1 MKPRGTLRNIRW
13 CETMKCILSK
23 CNKKIQ
29 PFHLGNENAIIP
41 AECDIG
47 EIRKLCSYFQY
58 MAPNIESA
66 QSPLLDVTYHDDVLA
81 EITKNKKEFVF
92 CAHNDKTNK
101 KLSELALLGNV
112 ICPHCNRFLCKR
124 MTREAKRD
132 KTRKESDLECLLRHL
147 RNAIAHGHVYLQHG
161 GTYIRLLFEDIND
174 KGAITA
180 RIVCCQ
186 ADLRK
191 WRKILQDAV
200 ANQIGR

>member
-1 MKPRGTLRNIRW
+1 
-13 CETMKCILSK
+13 MKCILSK

-29 PFHLGNENAIIP
+29 PFHLGNENAIIS

-92 CAHNDKTNK
+92 CAHNDNTDK
-101 KLSELALLGNV
+101 KLSELALLGDS
-112 ICPHCNRFLCKR
+112 ICPRCKRFLCKR

-161 GTYIRLLFEDIND
+161 GNYIGLLFEDIND

>member
-1 MKPRGTLRNIRW
+1 
-13 CETMKCILSK
+13 
-23 CNKKIQ
+23 
-29 PFHLGNENAIIP
+29 
-41 AECDIG
+41 
-47 EIRKLCSYFQY
+47 

-132 KTRKESDLECLLRHL
+132 KTRKESDLECLLRLFLIHIYHPYISGQQYPPCH
-147 RNAIAHGHVYLQHG
+147 RPVPDG
-161 GTYIRLLFEDIND
+161 GR
-174 KGAITA
+174 
-180 RIVCCQ
+180 Q
-186 ADLRK
+186 P
-191 WRKILQDAV
+191 
-200 ANQIGR
+200 